1 MADTTTTTYS
11 LTKPEVG
18 ASDASWGTKLNTNL
32 DTIDDLLDGTT
43 AISPNLTFEQW
54 EIDGVAVTTTAAE
67 LNLLDGITGNL
78 LTDAQSDTLTK
89 GFNVTDYDA
98 GTQSTGTFTPDPAN
112 GNQQYAVNGGAHT
125 LAPPATSCTMV
136 LHYTNNAS
144 AGAVTTS
151 GFALVEGAT
160 LTTIDTHEF
169 ILNIQVINGK
179 SFLSVR
185 ALQ

>member
-1 MADTTTTTYS
+1 MADTTTTNLS
-11 LTKPEVG
+11 LVKPEVG
-18 ASDASWGTKLNTNL
+18 ASDATWGGKENTNK
-32 DTIDDLLDGTT
+32 DTIDGAFFGAVEIQPDLAEGL
-43 AISPNLTFEQW
+43 W
-54 EIDGVAVTTTAAE
+54 EIAGTPVTTTAAE
-67 LNLLDGITGNL
+67 LNLLDGVTGNL

-98 GTQSTGTFTPDPAN
+98 GTQTGGTYTPDPAN